1 MNVIIKRTGFA
12 SLVLTYGLL
21 LIPTANAKNITKAKA
36 PISDQATQQNNSDQP
51 IRIVADEMDCDQ
63 KTNICTA
70 KGNAFAQKMN
80 DPKNQTI
87 SAATL
92 IAHFE
97 KSDKKSEKKTT
108 KGSPESNSS
117 SDKSQGISRHTSLKK
132 IEAIGDVVM
141 ADTSSIIKCD
151 RGIYYADS
159 ETADLYDNV
168 SLTQGKNELTGTHGH
183 ANMKDE
189 TYTIKNENGRVEGL
203 FYQKDKPAA

>member
-1 MNVIIKRTGFA
+1 MVVIRWRALLGVVSVLGVTDIQAKVPG
-12 SLVLTYGLL
+12 LVQKSS
-21 LIPTANAKNITKAKA
+21 NEK
-36 PISDQATQQNNSDQP
+36 SQEQP
-51 IRIVADEMDCDQ
+51 LRIVADEMDCDQ

-87 SAATL
+87 SAHTL
-92 IAHFE
+92 IAHF
-97 KSDKKSEKKTT
+97 KKKDHSAS
-108 KGSPESNSS
+108 KGNSS
-117 SDKSQGISRHTSLKK
+117 KPQESSQEGDMMQGVAGNTSLEK
-132 IEAIGDVVM
+132 IEAVGDVVM

-151 RGIYYADS
+151 RGIYYAET

-189 TYTIKNENGRVEGL
+189 TYSIKNENGRVEGL
-203 FYQKDKPAA
+203 FYQKDKSSPGT

>member
-1 MNVIIKRTGFA
+1 MVVIRWSALLGMVSVFGVADIQAKLPGVIKE
-12 SLVLTYGLL
+12 SS
-21 LIPTANAKNITKAKA
+21 KEK
-36 PISDQATQQNNSDQP
+36 SQEQP
-51 IRIVADEMDCDQ
+51 LRIVADEMDCDQ

-87 SAATL
+87 SAHTL
-92 IAHFE
+92 IAHF
-97 KSDKKSEKKTT
+97 KKKDRSAPKD
-108 KGSPESNSS
+108 NSS
-117 SDKSQGISRHTSLKK
+117 KAQEPSQEGDTTQGVSGNTSLDK
-132 IEAIGDVVM
+132 IEAVGDVVM

-151 RGIYYADS
+151 RGIYYAET

-189 TYTIKNENGRVEGL
+189 TYSIKNENGRVEGL
-203 FYQKDKPAA
+203 FYQKDKSSPGA